1 MFHCLEYFLGIVDCV
16 YNPIQSP
23 ITYRRLILYKDI
35 NLLEDVASLVCALN
49 KQVEAND
56 LLPINA
62 LSPGF
67 KPPQVACCVR
77 EGWDLAGFCIFYREV
92 GWGLN

>member
-1 MFHCLEYFLGIVDCV
+1 M

-23 ITYRRLILYKDI
+23 ITYRRLILNKDI

-77 EGWDLAGFCIFYREV
+77 GEGWDLAGFCIFCREV